1 MSSTD
6 KFNTAEDIH
15 VQITQLEKDRL
26 AKATDNISKPE
37 KKWFLDKVWSLFKK
51 KDKVDDNKENEA
63 ASITEEK
70 SEVQISSEA
79 KAQADAIAAQAN
91 EAMKVDMDEFN
102 TEIDNITDDLNR
114 EVSKDLEI
122 EATTFSPDKITG
134 ILAND
139 VTIPD
144 IQNVLSQYK
153 NENWNFVYYNS
164 LVKALNDWDL
174 AWLQAGLRMDDT
186 EETFGQKTLQALE
199 EQVKNISATREEA
212 IAEME
217 QKIADIKNW
226 DENANQEDTTT
237 GETTIDKV
245 ATTGAETKETAE
257 RTTITVDDLKNT
269 KIYSWLLKQDF
280 ANTLNNAAADKT
292 NIVNNLISLLKAWNI
307 EDFQTAV
314 WISEDKADGMLGKDS
329 LTALWNK
336 LWVDVSSLIA
346 AADARVKSRREAKTD
361 PRRDDE
367 TLNNP
372 DIHERDLLIWAMKTM
387 NESYKTWNKMLAWW
401 DIHLAKMEYNDMIA
415 AKKVVEQN
423 AGKIT
428 NVNELQ
434 VKDLLLTKTD
444 ELKNSINN
452 RILGYRD
459 FVAWKFDKN
468 NLSNHITNSSRFIRW
483 ANTIDAWWVQIKMS
497 PGCVESWKSE
507 KLLSLVS
514 TIIKKWYSISE
525 EFWAWNVVMIRD
537 GIYPKDNFDDKKLL
551 NDYWLAGPNPKG
563 SLVNFVNQ
571 LRKNKLDT

>member
-199 EQVKNISATREEA
+199 EQVKNISATREESV
-212 IAEME
+212 AEME

>member
-1 MSSTD
+1 
-6 KFNTAEDIH
+6 
-15 VQITQLEKDRL
+15 
-26 AKATDNISKPE
+26 
-37 KKWFLDKVWSLFKK
+37 
-51 KDKVDDNKENEA
+51 
-63 ASITEEK
+63 
-70 SEVQISSEA
+70 
-79 KAQADAIAAQAN
+79 
-91 EAMKVDMDEFN
+91 
-102 TEIDNITDDLNR
+102 
-114 EVSKDLEI
+114 
-122 EATTFSPDKITG
+122 
-134 ILAND
+134 
-139 VTIPD
+139 
-144 IQNVLSQYK
+144 
-153 NENWNFVYYNS
+153 
-164 LVKALNDWDL
+164 
-174 AWLQAGLRMDDT
+174 
-186 EETFGQKTLQALE
+186 
-199 EQVKNISATREEA
+199 
-212 IAEME
+212 
-217 QKIADIKNW
+217 
-226 DENANQEDTTT
+226 
-237 GETTIDKV
+237 
-245 ATTGAETKETAE
+245 
-257 RTTITVDDLKNT
+257 
-269 KIYSWLLKQDF
+269 
-280 ANTLNNAAADKT
+280 
-292 NIVNNLISLLKAWNI
+292 
-307 EDFQTAV
+307 
-314 WISEDKADGMLGKDS
+314 
-329 LTALWNK
+329 
-336 LWVDVSSLIA
+336 
-346 AADARVKSRREAKTD
+346 
-361 PRRDDE
+361 
-367 TLNNP
+367 
-372 DIHERDLLIWAMKTM
+372 M